1 MRRPVELDWAL
12 KISTEND
19 KINELAAKQAGVVD
33 AEETALK
40 IPNNLGAADP
50 FHVEWRA
57 SCIQESIA
65 PEGHLERENKMAKK
79 SLKKSKKLESTKPL
93 MKKA

>member
-1 MRRPVELDWAL
+1 MNWIEAL

-19 KINELAAKQAGVVD
+19 KINDLAAKQAGVVD

-50 FHVEWRA
+50 FNVEWRA
-57 SCIQESIA
+57 SCIQKSIA
-65 PEGHLERENKMAKK
+65 PEGHFERENKMAKK

-93 MKKA
+93 TKRA